1 MHHGSQFVLDP
12 EDPAGIAG
20 FLESRGWLPSGAR
33 LTGLA
38 RAGDGNM
45 NLVLRI
51 SWVGADATGSLIL
64 KQARPWVEKFPD
76 ISAPPGRLAVETDF
90 YRCVTAEPALARS
103 MPALIAVDEE
113 ASAAL
118 LEDLGKAADYT
129 GLYAGGGLPVA
140 DLDALLAWLSRLHRL
155 QVDAGH
161 WPRLANREMREL
173 NHAHIFV
180 LPFGDEAP
188 DADDF
193 CPGLAA
199 TAAPLRRDAV
209 IRRRLAELGSIYL
222 EDGASLVHGDFY
234 PGSWLATEA
243 GPRIIDPEFGFLG
256 RAEFDLGVLTAH
268 LRFAGLEDAD
278 LSAHEPPAGF
288 DPTLARAFTGAEMLR
303 RLLGVAQLPLEAD
316 LARRR
321 QWLEAGVACLL
332 D

>member
-1 MHHGSQFVLDP
+1 MHRRSQLVLDP
-12 EDPAGIAG
+12 EDPVGIER
-20 FLESRGWLPSGAR
+20 FLESRGWLPAGAR
-33 LTGLA
+33 LTGLG

-51 SWVGADATGSLIL
+51 TWADADADGSLIL

-76 ISAPPGRLAVETDF
+76 IAAPPGRLAVETDF
-90 YRCVTAEPALARS
+90 YRCVAGEPMLARG
-103 MPALIAVDEE
+103 MPELIAFDEE

-118 LEDLGKAADYT
+118 LEDLGPASDYS
-129 GLYAGGGLPVA
+129 GLYAGGDLPDA
-140 DLDALLAWLSRLHRL
+140 ELDALLAWLSRLHRFE
-155 QVDAGH
+155 VDAGH

-188 DADDF
+188 DADGF
-193 CPGLAA
+193 SPGLAA
-199 TAAPLRRDAV
+199 AAAPLRRDPV
-209 IRRRLAELGSIYL
+209 IRRRLAELGAIYL
-222 EDGASLVHGDFY
+222 EDGTSLLHGDFY

-256 RAEFDLGVLTAH
+256 RAEFDLGVLAAH
-268 LRFAGLEDAD
+268 LHFAGLEDAD

-288 DPTLARAFTGAEMLR
+288 DPSLARAFTGAELLR
-303 RLLGVAQLPLEAD
+303 RLLGVAQLPLEAEP
-316 LARRR
+316 ARRR